1 MLILFTKSLLA
12 CDMVKGIAKVGV
24 YDSVLALLLKAFSD
38 LVLKLLISSMV
49 EGKITKV
56 SADIVAISS

>member
-1 MLILFTKSLLA
+1 MLISFTKSLFA
-12 CDMVKGIAKVGV
+12 CDVVKGIAKVGID
-24 YDSVLALLLKAFSD
+24 DSVLHLSLKAFSD

-49 EGKITKV
+49 EGEITKV